1 MAMQTYRKKRIEI
14 MVEAPLMDRVID
26 ILEDQAVSG
35 YTVLPAIA
43 GRGKSGRWHRDG
55 LVGRV
60 GSVVQVVCVVDEGR
74 VDDIL
79 QPVFKL
85 VSRQIGIVTLLD
97 VEVIRGDQ
105 F

>member
-1 MAMQTYRKKRIEI
+1 METYKKKRIEI
-14 MVEAPLMDRVID
+14 MVEAPLMDRVIG
-26 ILEDQAVSG
+26 ILEDQSVSG

-60 GSVVQVVCVVDEGR
+60 GSVVQVVCVIDEAG
-74 VDDIL
+74 VNAL
-79 QPVFKL
+79 LEPVFKL
-85 VSRQIGIVTLLD
+85 VSRQIGIVTVVD